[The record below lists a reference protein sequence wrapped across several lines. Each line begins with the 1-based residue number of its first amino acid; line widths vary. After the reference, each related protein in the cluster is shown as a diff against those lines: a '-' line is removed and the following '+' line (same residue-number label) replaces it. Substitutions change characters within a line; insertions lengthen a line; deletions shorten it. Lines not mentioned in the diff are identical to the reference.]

1 MNVDEG
7 KSIVGLVQA
16 DVTRLVGDA
25 VVDGKAGVVFHVD
38 RRGGCSGTSPVRK
51 ISFNHAL
58 LVVLVDEVL
67 AVAEQTEGS
76 QFGKEDEGEMG
87 TCSKEGVRSTAL
99 FTFD

>member
-38 RRGGCSGTSPVRK
+38 RRGCSSGTSSVRK
-51 ISFNHAL
+51 IFFDHLL
-58 LVVLVDEVL
+58 LVVFVDEVL

-76 QFGKEDEGEMG
+76 HFGEK
-87 TCSKEGVRSTAL
+87 R
-99 FTFD
+99 